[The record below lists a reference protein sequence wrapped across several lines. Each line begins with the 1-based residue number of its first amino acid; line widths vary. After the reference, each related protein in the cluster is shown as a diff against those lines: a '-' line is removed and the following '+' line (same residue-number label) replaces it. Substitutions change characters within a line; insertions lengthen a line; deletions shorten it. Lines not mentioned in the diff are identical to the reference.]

1 MTEPVE
7 SDTVY
12 YIKTD
17 APINKDSVKEDDGTY
32 LTPQNKIAP
41 SSQDE
46 TGSKNKTGDEKENED
61 VQSDRIIIKLKCAV
75 VVLMTIVLFAL
86 MALAVHL
93 ATSHPHSRK
102 QIHFAFPIYFSIVLS
117 KNYIKISL
125 IIISIVYSVQ

>member
-1 MTEPVE
+1 MTEQVE

-41 SSQDE
+41 SSNDE
-46 TGSKNKTGDEKENED
+46 TGSKNKTVGGNEND
-61 VQSDRIIIKLKCAV
+61 DIQSDRIIIKLKCAV
-75 VVLMTIVLFAL
+75 VVLMAMVLFAL

-93 ATSHPHSRK
+93 ATSHPHRKK
-102 QIHFAFPIYFSIVLS
+102 QIHYQLATNFL
-117 KNYIKISL
+117 
-125 IIISIVYSVQ
+125 